1 MRLRLGVL
9 SSLLIVVFIAAGY
22 STALLSPS
30 TQPIAQVQTPSA
42 LCANLVD
49 QAVVAVGS
57 LCGNLG
63 RNLACYG
70 NRTVAVNFR
79 PDSNLTFNQSGDVV
93 DLLAI
98 QRLSTAPLD
107 PATNDWGIAVLKAQ
121 ANIPDALPGQN
132 VTFVLFGDTTTDNPS
147 PDMRAVTIN
156 TRIGDPACVGAPNS
170 AVLIQS
176 PQGTQV
182 EMTINGADVTLGST
196 AFLTAVQNQFLTI
209 SIVEG
214 TGIIEA
220 FGKSVVVVPGA
231 QVRLELGGADGLQVI
246 GPPSDPEPFDFDA
259 IDLSPLSLLPDPV
272 VVPQPIGIVQ
282 PTRTGCVP
290 REDWTFRYTVPFGD
304 TLSGIAAR
312 IGISTAALAEG
323 NCITNANILSVGQ
336 VIRTP
341 RQVPY
346 FVYVTRTPTKENPIC
361 GDGVCEMGE
370 NTDSCPADCAP
381 DPVCG
386 NGVCEIGEDGTTC
399 AVDCVPTGP
408 YCGDGTC
415 NGTEDNDSCAADC
428 PLAPWCG
435 DGICNGTEDT
445 STCSVDCGTP

>member
-1 MRLRLGVL
+1 MRLRVGLL
-9 SSLLIVVFIAAGY
+9 ASLLIVVLIAASY

-30 TQPIAQVQTPSA
+30 TQPAAQVGTPSA

-49 QAVVAVGS
+49 QAVLAVGA

-79 PDSNLTFNQSGDVV
+79 PDSNLVFDQSGDIV

-121 ANIPDALPGQN
+121 ANLPGTLPGQN

-176 PQGTQV
+176 PQGAQV

-196 AFLTAVQNQFLTI
+196 AFVTAVQNQFMTI

-214 TGIIEA
+214 TGIITA
-220 FGKSVVVVPGA
+220 FGKTVVVVPGA
-231 QVRLELGGADGLQVI
+231 QVRIPLGGADGLQVI

-259 IDLSPLSLLPDPV
+259 INLSPLTLLPDAV
-272 VVPQPIGIVQ
+272 IVPQPIGIVQ
-282 PTRTGCVP
+282 PTTAGCVP
-290 REDWTFRYTVPFGD
+290 RADWTFRYTVPFGD
-304 TLSGIAAR
+304 TLSGIAQR
-312 IGISTAALAEG
+312 IGMSTAALAEG
-323 NCITNANILSVGQ
+323 NCITNANILSAGQ
-336 VIRTP
+336 VIRAP
-341 RQVPY
+341 REVPF
-346 FVYVTRTPTKENPIC
+346 FVFRPTKENPFC
-361 GDGVCEMGE
+361 GDDVCEMGE
-370 NTDSCPADCAP
+370 NTDSCAADCAP

-386 NGVCEIGEDGTTC
+386 NHVCEIGEDGETC

-415 NGTEDNDSCAADC
+415 DPGEDSDSCAADC

-435 DGICNGTEDT
+435 DGTCNGTEDS
-445 STCSVDCGTP
+445 STCSVDCGSPLT